1 MILLQQNLQWT
12 LQGPLLHTSRSPRVG
27 SGPWQLKISWLSV
40 KSGLK
45 TMERNSGVVTG
56 AAPPPGTPG
65 TSGPAGLRF
74 RSQGWMK
81 STSLA
86 DPTGTALG
94 GGLVSFFS
102 KKHSTKKNKKQKKS
116 YHHTSAAWCPRFS
129 CTITSRTT
137 DYRLFIVRPALER
150 RVLRRF

>member
-1 MILLQQNLQWT
+1 
-12 LQGPLLHTSRSPRVG
+12 
-27 SGPWQLKISWLSV
+27 
-40 KSGLK
+40 
-45 TMERNSGVVTG
+45 MERNSGVVTG

-94 GGLVSFFS
+94 GGLVRFFFQKTQH
-102 KKHSTKKNKKQKKS
+102 KKEQETKK
-116 YHHTSAAWCPRFS
+116 YHVIILVQLGARDFHAQ
-129 CTITSRTT
+129 SRHGLRIV
-137 DYRLFIVRPALER
+137 DYS
-150 RVLRRF
+150 